1 MNTDEDSEGDLWK
14 LVYNAVFNGLTKAT
28 ETHHYSDIDNIPQ
41 AAIICR
47 EQDKDHP
54 STPQAAIICREQDK
68 DHPSTP
74 HPATIKCQKGKWK
87 WTCTKSQQCGG
98 KVSGNIPWLNLLPL
112 GTMPSLTGESG
123 MQPQLVQ
130 QNPPQ
135 LQLANA
141 SQQHTSPQLCQ
152 QVISMHL
159 MQKIV
164 RK

>member
-54 STPQAAIICREQDK
+54 STP
-68 DHPSTP
+68 

-87 WTCTKSQQCGG
+87 WTCTKSQQWGG